1 MNMKRCIATMIVILV
16 LAIPIFSYASTWQI
30 DPDHSSF
37 QFKVRH
43 LTVSNVK
50 GEFNKARGIVTMD
63 DRDITNLKVDLTID
77 AASVNTNHTKRDEHL
92 RSPDFFDVTRY
103 PTITFVSKK
112 AIKADMNRLRV
123 IGDLTIHGVTREVT
137 VDVEGPTGEV
147 KDPGGNFRR
156 GATATSK
163 INRRDFGMVWNK
175 MLDTGGFLVGD
186 DVDIY
191 VEVEL
196 LKK

>member
-1 MNMKRCIATMIVILV
+1 MKRSILTMIAVLV
-16 LAIPIFSYASTWQI
+16 LAIPVFSYASTWQI

-50 GEFNKARGIVTMD
+50 GEFNKTRGAVTMD
-63 DRDITNLKVDLTID
+63 DRDITHLKVDVTID
-77 AASVNTNHTKRDEHL
+77 AASVNTNHAKRDEHL
-92 RSPDFFDVTRY
+92 RSPDFFDVIKY

-112 AIKADMNRLRV
+112 VIQADMTRLRV

-147 KDPGGNFRR
+147 KDPWGNFRR
-156 GATATSK
+156 GATATAK
-163 INRRDFGMVWNK
+163 INRRDFGITWNK
-175 MLDTGGFLVGD
+175 DLDTGGFLVGEE
-186 DVDIY
+186 VEIY
-191 VEVEL
+191 LEVEL
-196 LKK
+196 IKK

>member
-1 MNMKRCIATMIVILV
+1 MKRCIATMIVILV

>member
-1 MNMKRCIATMIVILV
+1 MKRCIATMIVILL

-92 RSPDFFDVTRY
+92 RSPDFFGVTRY

-112 AIKADMNRLRV
+112 VIKADMNRLRV

-156 GATATSK
+156 GATATSR